1 MLNRREFLIGG
12 AAAGLAPALPALADQ
27 AAPARVSESAKLR
40 ALFDEF
46 FQLRLLRGPELA
58 TSLGLDKGDLAGL
71 KRRLRERSPAAV
83 SRNAAE
89 TERQLR
95 QLRSIDRAAL
105 PGADAVSYDTLLFTT
120 EVRNEGD
127 RSFNYGGGGS
137 GEPYVLSQLSGSYRE
152 VPDFLDTK
160 HRIDTI
166 EDAEAYLAR
175 LDEFARLMDEELE
188 LARHDVGVGV
198 TPPDFAIDKALVQM
212 RVFLETPADKATLV
226 QSLVRRA
233 GAKKLPGDWAGRAEA
248 AYVGKILPALN
259 RQAAYLAEL
268 RESAAHFAGVG
279 RLPKGADY
287 YRVSLKESTTL
298 TLSPDELHEQGL
310 ALVAELS
317 GQIGALLD
325 AQGVASGV
333 SVGRRLA
340 ALRADPKFLYDNT
353 DAAKDRLVADL
364 NAKVAAVREKLPAYF
379 GALPKA
385 GVEIRRVP
393 KEIEAGSPGG
403 YYEPGSLDGARPG
416 AYYINLRDTAELAR
430 WKLPTLTYHESI
442 PGHHLQITLAN
453 EMPDLPLIRKTT
465 WFSSYGE
472 GWALYA
478 EQLAVEMGMYD
489 DDPLGHVGQL
499 QAALFRAVRLVVD
512 TGLHARDWSRER
524 AIAYFV
530 DALGENESVAATEI
544 ERYCV
549 WPGQACSYMVGKL
562 TWLRL
567 RDEAKRKLGAKFDLR
582 EFHDA
587 GLLSGSVPLGVLE
600 RVIGDYARAS
610 KI

>member
-1 MLNRREFLIGG
+1 MLNRRELLVGG
-12 AAAGLAPALPALADQ
+12 AAAGLAPALPAFADQ
-27 AAPARVSESAKLR
+27 AAPALVSESAKVR
-40 ALFDEF
+40 ALFDAF
-46 FQLRLLRGPELA
+46 FQQRLLRSPELA

-71 KRRLRERSPAAV
+71 KRRLGERSPAAV
-83 SRNAAE
+83 ARNAAD
-89 TERQLR
+89 TERQLA

-105 PGADAVSYDTLLFTT
+105 PGADAVSYDTVLFAT

-127 RSFNYGGGGS
+127 RNFNYGGGGS

-160 HRIDTI
+160 HRIETVD
-166 EDAEAYLAR
+166 DAEAYLAR

-198 TPPDFAIDKALVQM
+198 APPDFAIDKALVQM
-212 RVFLETPADKATLV
+212 RAFLGTPADKTTLV

-233 GAKKLPGDWAGRAEA
+233 GAKNLPGDWAGRAEA
-248 AYVGKILPALN
+248 AYIGEILPALD
-259 RQAAYLAEL
+259 RQAAYLAKL
-268 RESAAHFAGVG
+268 RGSAVHLAGVG
-279 RLPKGADY
+279 GLPKGADY
-287 YRVSLKESTTL
+287 YRVSLKESTTS
-298 TLSPDELHEQGL
+298 TISPDELHEQGT

-317 GQIGALLD
+317 AQIGALLD
-325 AQGVASGV
+325 AQGVAAGAN
-333 SVGRRLA
+333 VGRRLA

-353 DAAKDRLVADL
+353 DAAKEKLIADL
-364 NAKVAAVREKLPAYF
+364 NAKVAAVREKLPPYF

-385 GVEIRRVP
+385 GVEIRRIP

-453 EMPDLPLIRKTT
+453 EMPDLPLIRKAT
-465 WFSSYGE
+465 WFSSHGE

-489 DDPLGHVGQL
+489 DDPLGRVGQL
-499 QAALFRAVRLVVD
+499 QAALFRAARLVVD

-530 DALGENESVAATEI
+530 DALGENESVATTEI

-582 EFHDA
+582 AFHDA
-587 GLLSGSVPLGVLE
+587 GLLSGSVPLPVLE
-600 RVIGDYARAS
+600 RVIGDYAS
-610 KI
+610 KS

>member
-1 MLNRREFLIGG
+1 MFNRRELLIG
-12 AAAGLAPALPALADQ
+12 AAAAGMAPALPAFADQ
-27 AAPARVSESAKLR
+27 AAPARLSESAKLR
-40 ALFDEF
+40 ALFDAF
-46 FQLRLLRGPELA
+46 FQQHLQRSPELA

-71 KRRLRERSPAAV
+71 KRRLSERSPAAV
-83 SRNAAE
+83 ARNAAD
-89 TERQLR
+89 TERRLNE
-95 QLRSIDRAAL
+95 LRSIDRAAL
-105 PGADAVSYDTLLFTT
+105 PGPDAVSYDTVLFTT

-160 HRIDTI
+160 HRIDTVD
-166 EDAEAYLAR
+166 DAEAYLAR

-212 RVFLETPADKATLV
+212 WAFLGTPADKATLV

-233 GAKKLPGDWAGRAEA
+233 GAKNLPGDWAGRAEA
-248 AYVGKILPALN
+248 AYVGKILPALD

-268 RESAAHFAGVG
+268 RGSAVHFAGVG

-287 YRVSLKESTTL
+287 YRVSLKESTTS
-298 TLSPDELHEQGL
+298 TLSPDELHEQGRT
-310 ALVAELS
+310 LVAELS
-317 GQIGALLD
+317 AQIGALLD
-325 AQGVASGV
+325 ARDVAGGV

-353 DAAKDRLVADL
+353 DAAKEKLIADL

-385 GVEIRRVP
+385 GVEIRRIP

-489 DDPLGHVGQL
+489 DDPLGRVGQL

-530 DALGENESVAATEI
+530 DALGENESVAVTEI

-582 EFHDA
+582 AFHDA
-587 GLLSGSVPLGVLE
+587 GLLSGSVPLSVLE
-600 RVIGDYARAS
+600 RVIGDYAS
-610 KI
+610 KS